1 MIELALAIV
10 IVLLLV
16 ILVSLLLLNQRMEN
30 LARESKQMD
39 SQLSQEN
46 RLMESRVAKLEARVD
61 NLPTHRDLTELRS
74 GIGAVVESVA
84 TIEGQSETMMKMLQ
98 TIQKHLLESE

>member
-1 MIELALAIV
+1 MTDLALSIV
-10 IVLLLV
+10 IVLLLI
-16 ILVSLLLLNQRMEN
+16 ILVALILIFQRVEN
-30 LARESKQMD
+30 LARESRQAD
-39 SQLSQEN
+39 TQISQEN
-46 RLMESRVAKLEARVD
+46 RALESRVVKLEARVD

-98 TIQKHLLESE
+98 TIQKHLLESD

>member
-1 MIELALAIV
+1 MIELALVIV

-39 SQLSQEN
+39 SQLSHEN

-84 TIEGQSETMMKMLQ
+84 TIEGQSETMMQMLQ